1 MTRKRSKLKA
11 AKTRHRS
18 KPRPKTRSLRSRVRK
33 TQKGGMNMSP
43 KPSKIS
49 ALEALEHVRRLG
61 LVRQQSLPNL
71 KIALGK
77 AIIEKT
83 DKERID
89 EDIDNEFSQGI
100 NFPIESITNH
110 IKRSVSLPLDK
121 DDKSS
126 SEPCSTISFNEL
138 DNLSRSLCAVENRFN
153 KFIASLFEEKYLE
166 MAGSGIWTPADP
178 DPRLYR
184 LFYQILSDIH
194 VKQMIASVMDGYD
207 PSHPSQ
213 LTKEYQN
220 SRYAQLIHSYMY
232 KIFAGIATK
241 YAMTDTVLKYTSPG
255 GGGGGGLGAGVPQ
268 NEPFSELRNLCL
280 VMRDILGMINYLFR
294 QELTNVL
301 GEIGD
306 TQYCHSGG
314 NMFYVMAMM
323 LCYIHTRHFQGDTY
337 TPNPPPDDSD
347 ILDQIMIEFDR
358 SLVGEKDCFYAY
370 LHVLMKNRIFS
381 DLLRKITSS
390 MSDLDFLCLTSRD
403 TLLTEQ
409 NRTIMKD
416 VTYLMSGILLEHCG
430 IGCAT
435 RVDNIALNV
444 ILPDRKEKD
453 FLMCGEFKT
462 STRSAVNTSIRGT
475 TIKDHVSTRLSPYLR
490 YLNGIKL
497 STNKIDAIK
506 IFLVRIKVAMEQ
518 PSSCISDELRK
529 IFAEKLDF
537 VIGSVQSPFYCYKQC
552 KFSNC
557 DYYSL
562 ETFIHELKEILTT
575 SRDDKSDKRDDRY
588 QFFNILSY
596 IDKHKATGECS
607 IETISR
613 GVDNAI
619 QFSQEEKEKA
629 QHTREKNH
637 EEGNPKKQKK
647 HEDMC
652 EVSCK
657 SGREPTIDMGRA
669 EGDPGVLCWFNLL
682 FGIVFQFLDPS
693 TRNKSAKGCVIP
705 CSNIPSFY
713 PPPNHVIEA
722 VSNSLHQTGMVVNAS
737 NKAVLASRGA
747 AAEMEPEDHE

>member
-11 AKTRHRS
+11 AKTRHKS

-49 ALEALEHVRRLG
+49 ALEHVLSLG
-61 LVRQQSLPNL
+61 LIRQQSLPNL

-77 AIIEKT
+77 AIINKT
-83 DKERID
+83 DKEGID
-89 EDIDNEFSQGI
+89 KGIDSEFSQGTY
-100 NFPIESITNH
+100 FPIESITDT
-110 IKRSVSLPLDK
+110 IKRSVSLPLDE
-121 DDKSS
+121 DVKSS

-138 DNLSRSLCAVENRFN
+138 DHLSRSLCAVEDKFN
-153 KFIASLFEEKYLE
+153 SFIAALFEEKYLQ
-166 MAGSGIWTPADP
+166 MAGSDKWQPADP

-184 LFYQILSDIH
+184 SFYQILTEDDI
-194 VKQMIASVMDGYD
+194 KRMIESSMGGYD
-207 PSHPSQ
+207 PSHSSQ
-213 LTKEYQN
+213 LTPEYQN

-268 NEPFSELRNLCL
+268 NEPFSEFRNLCL

-294 QELTNVL
+294 QELTNVI

-323 LCYIHTRHFQGDTY
+323 LCYIHTRHYQGDNY
-337 TPNPPPDDSD
+337 TPDPPPDLSD
-347 ILDQIMIEFDR
+347 ILDQIMNEFDR
-358 SLVGEKDCFYAY
+358 SLLGEKDCFYRY
-370 LHVLMKNRIFS
+370 LHALMKNGIFS

-430 IGCAT
+430 IGLAN

-444 ILPDRKEKD
+444 ILPDRKQKD
-453 FLMCGEFKT
+453 IMCGKFKT
-462 STRSAVNTSIRGT
+462 SIRSAVNTI
-475 TIKDHVSTRLSPYLR
+475 IKDQVSTRLTNYLPF
-490 YLNGIKL
+490 LNGIKL

-506 IFLVRIKVAMEQ
+506 IYLVRIKVAMEQ

-557 DYYSL
+557 DYYSV

-575 SRDDKSDKRDDRY
+575 SLDDKSDKREDRY

-637 EEGNPKKQKK
+637 EEGKQKKQKN

-682 FGIVFQFLDPS
+682 FGIIFQFLDPS
-693 TRNKSAKGCVIP
+693 TRNKSAQGCVIP

-713 PPPNHVIEA
+713 PPPPPNNVIE
-722 VSNSLHQTGMVVNAS
+722 TAS
-737 NKAVLASRGA
+737 KAVLASRGA
-747 AAEMEPEDHE
+747 AAEMEPE